1 MRDSP
6 PKIELVYDPDCPNVE
21 HARARLREAI
31 AEDGRALQWTE
42 WASNDPS
49 LPDHARG
56 YASPT
61 ILINHRD
68 VAPNPTRATACRLY
82 DQGNGTLHPA
92 PPASAIT
99 AALRPQSP

>member
-1 MRDSP
+1 MRDAP
-6 PKIELVYDPDCPNVE
+6 PHIELVYDPDCPNVE

-42 WASNDPS
+42 WASDDPS

-61 ILINHRD
+61 ILINHHD
-68 VAPNPTRATACRLY
+68 VAADHTRANACRLY

-99 AALRPQSP
+99 AALRPRSR

>member
-1 MRDSP
+1 MRDAP
-6 PKIELVYDPDCPNVE
+6 PNIELVYDPDCPNVD

-42 WASNDPS
+42 WVSNDPS

-61 ILINHRD
+61 ILINHHD
-68 VAPNPTRATACRLY
+68 VAADHTRANACRLY

-99 AALRPQSP
+99 AALRPQSR